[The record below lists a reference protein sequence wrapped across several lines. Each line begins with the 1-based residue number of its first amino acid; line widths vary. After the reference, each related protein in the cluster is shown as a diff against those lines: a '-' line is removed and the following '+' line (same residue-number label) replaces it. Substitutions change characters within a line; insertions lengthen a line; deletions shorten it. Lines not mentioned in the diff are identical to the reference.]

1 MLYFSNERTD
11 SIDDVASLGSFP
23 DITLNA
29 DVIFSSCLDNIPIV
43 SNDDAWATKPYL
55 EILPYVGLRP
65 YIPQNEAGC
74 LIEPPVSEPNAISHK
89 SSATAAA
96 DPPLDPP
103 ATLLKS

>member
-1 MLYFSNERTD
+1 MYLFKDRTA
-11 SIDDVASLGSFP
+11 SVDDVASLGSFP

-29 DVIFSSCLDNIPIV
+29 DVISSKFFDNIPMV
-43 SNDDAWATKPYL
+43 SKDDAWATKPYL

-65 YIPQNEAGC
+65 YIPQNAAGC
-74 LIEPPVSEPNAISHK
+74 LIDPPVSDPNAISHK

-103 ATLLKS
+103 ATFVKS